1 MGVRFLGDGCVPTG
15 VVFLGDVCVLR
26 VFHPLGTEGF
36 VYIDVSFSAD
46 GSVLTGVPFQGG
58 VGGVT
63 YIYSS
68 VWERGVPTGV
78 PLLCDGCMYTH
89 GCSTNEAWVCIY
101 SVTGVPLLSDGCV
114 YTHGCSTAV
123 GWVCTDWCSTAV

>member
-46 GSVLTGVPFQGG
+46 GSVLTGVPFQGR
-58 VGGVT
+58 VGWGYLHVFVRFGAGCT
-63 YIYSS
+63 Y
-68 VWERGVPTGV
+68 
-78 PLLCDGCMYTH
+78 
-89 GCSTNEAWVCIY
+89 GCSATV
-101 SVTGVPLLSDGCV
+101 
-114 YTHGCSTAV
+114 
-123 GWVCTDWCSTAV
+123 